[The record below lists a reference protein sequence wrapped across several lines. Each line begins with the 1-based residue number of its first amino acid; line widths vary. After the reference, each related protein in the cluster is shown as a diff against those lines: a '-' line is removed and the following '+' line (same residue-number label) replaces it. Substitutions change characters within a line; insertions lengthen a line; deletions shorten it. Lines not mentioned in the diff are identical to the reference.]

1 MKKIAHITFKFF
13 LYGFAVIGFALVSVY
28 LAVTFGWTKTKG
40 IVDTQ
45 HDYFQNYASQG
56 DLGWSKDAEWQTFK
70 DAIAKDAPTIQKA
83 AAASGADPRMIV
95 AVVATEQ
102 LRFFHTDRESYKKY
116 FAPLSMLGS
125 MSQYSW
131 GIAGIKPDTAK
142 QVESNLKNTTS
153 PFYLGAKYENLLDFS
168 EATTN
173 DTSNSTSTNM
183 TSSGTTSTS
192 TIIKAGSSTS
202 IIYTGIDQ
210 ERFIR
215 LTDQHNHYYS
225 YLYAGLLLQEMIHQ
239 WKVSGYDI
247 SNQPGVIATLF
258 NLGFEHSE
266 PKANPQIGGAAIDI
280 NGTTYSFGGLA
291 ESFYNSSEL
300 TDLFPRK

>member
-1 MKKIAHITFKFF
+1 MKKTVRIIFNIF
-13 LYGFAVIGFALVSVY
+13 LYAFAIIGFSLVAVY

-45 HDYFQNYASQG
+45 RDYFQNYSTQE

-70 DAIAKDAPTIQKA
+70 DAITRDAPVIKKA
-83 AAASGADPRMIV
+83 ATASGADPRMIV

-142 QVESNLKNTTS
+142 QVESNLKNSTS
-153 PFYLGAKYENLLDFS
+153 PFYLGPKYENLLDFGNVNS
-168 EATTN
+168 E
-173 DTSNSTSTNM
+173 TSSSTANVSTSTVV
-183 TSSGTTSTS
+183 S
-192 TIIKAGSSTS
+192 AGSSTS

-210 ERFIR
+210 QRFIR
-215 LTDQHNHYYS
+215 LTDQHDHYFS
-225 YLYAGLLLQEMIHQ
+225 YLYAGLLIQEMTHQ
-239 WKVSGYDI
+239 WKVAGFDI
-247 SNQPGVIATLF
+247 SNKPGVIATLF

-300 TDLFPRK
+300 TDVFSRK